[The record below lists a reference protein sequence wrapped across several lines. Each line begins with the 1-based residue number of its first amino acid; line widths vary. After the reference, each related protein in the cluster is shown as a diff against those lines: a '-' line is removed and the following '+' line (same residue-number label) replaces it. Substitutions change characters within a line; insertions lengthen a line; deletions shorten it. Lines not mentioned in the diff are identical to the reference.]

1 MTRIAMRP
9 GPWEGNRLRQQP
21 DKTALQSVTGHA
33 FQGSASEQDL
43 EYMAKALLQLA
54 DEVVELRK
62 RVSDLG
68 G

>member
-1 MTRIAMRP
+1 MTRLSLRP
-9 GPWEGNRLRQQP
+9 GPWEGNRLRQQL
-21 DKTALQSVTGHA
+21 DKTALQSVIGHA

-54 DEVVELRK
+54 DEVAELRK
-62 RVSDLG
+62 RVADLG